1 MAFVW
6 FKKMISFPVQEKLT
20 KTASF
25 TQWTALLAYGGGG
38 LVLLCAPSLW
48 GMLLAFELSG
58 RVEGYLRLTGVYL
71 ITLSFIYIIVARAG
85 SCSSKHGP
93 MLSSIL
99 ERLVLV
105 NGILLVFIIRN
116 ILPLYFALLFIL
128 LDTALSLTTLG
139 IWIKETHRTSVLL
152 YFKEV
157 FSSCQ
162 KRPSLNKSTVPYL
175 SVKIIGAL
183 QICGGVILMTVPQ
196 LIQEALK
203 LDPFEYHAE
212 GFLSC
217 SFLLIAIHGWFHIM
231 ASGVE
236 LAAFTTAALFYRLS
250 FTIPLQF
257 ILYICNQIELYLFI
271 LLGTCEFIFALI
283 LLLSF
288 LLKNCK
294 RKGRIHDFNNKQGL
308 RREGKPE
315 NLEIENV
322 EDMTQRVNYP

>member
-1 MAFVW
+1 
-6 FKKMISFPVQEKLT
+6 
-20 KTASF
+20 
-25 TQWTALLAYGGGG
+25 
-38 LVLLCAPSLW
+38 
-48 GMLLAFELSG
+48 
-58 RVEGYLRLTGVYL
+58 
-71 ITLSFIYIIVARAG
+71 
-85 SCSSKHGP
+85 
-93 MLSSIL
+93 
-99 ERLVLV
+99 
-105 NGILLVFIIRN
+105 
-116 ILPLYFALLFIL
+116 
-128 LDTALSLTTLG
+128 
-139 IWIKETHRTSVLL
+139 
-152 YFKEV
+152 
-157 FSSCQ
+157 
-162 KRPSLNKSTVPYL
+162 
-175 SVKIIGAL
+175 VKIIGAL
-183 QICGGVILMTVPQ
+183 QIGGGVILMAVPQ

-231 ASGVE
+231 AGGVE